1 MAYDDLLTER
11 DGLTTPESPV
21 SVEIDE
27 ADAAQEFGFTG
38 EWAGVGKGA
47 TWGESLAR
55 GGGRARRTRPL
66 AGTAR
71 AA

>member
-38 EWAGVGKGA
+38 E
-47 TWGESLAR
+47 L
-55 GGGRARRTRPL
+55 GGRAPRGASR
-66 AGTAR
+66 
-71 AA
+71 